1 MFKEDGNVIHFGA
14 PRGMVILMMLFL
26 AKANTSSIVQAS
38 VPSNTFAI
46 YGKAEEKEITEL
58 VPGIISQLGPE
69 SIATLRKLAEQMSA
83 QGGAA
88 EGGAAAEGKADE
100 ADDDDVPD
108 LVENFDE
115 PEGAKA

>member
-1 MFKEDGNVIHFGA
+1 M
-14 PRGMVILMMLFL
+14 ILLWRMLIL
-26 AKANTSSIVQAS
+26 STVQAS

-88 EGGAAAEGKADE
+88 EGGAAAEGKEAGAEE